1 MKEKIHSNSDLSA
14 RRASDESERT
24 DRQDKKNVN
33 LKSSTANLFLNAII
47 ILLGIVILVMVY
59 SLVSKIYNNRGR
71 DIISGGKNKAS
82 EIVQVE
88 VLNGCG
94 ISGVADKITDF
105 LRKNNF
111 DVVQTGN
118 YTSFDMDKSLVID
131 RTGNKANAEKVAA
144 SLGIDKKN
152 IVQQINNDYLLDCSV
167 VIGKDYF
174 QLKPY
179 N

>member
-1 MKEKIHSNSDLSA
+1 MA
-14 RRASDESERT
+14 
-24 DRQDKKNVN
+24 
-33 LKSSTANLFLNAII
+33 
-47 ILLGIVILVMVY
+47 Y
-59 SLVSKIYNNRGR
+59 SLISKFNINRDNAVSAN
-71 DIISGGKNKAS
+71 KNKAS
-82 EIVQVE
+82 AIVQVE

-94 ISGVADKITDF
+94 VSGVADTITDF

>member
-1 MKEKIHSNSDLSA
+1 MKEKKYSNPSPPSGG
-14 RRASDESERT
+14 
-24 DRQDKKNVN
+24 KKSNQ
-33 LKSSTANLFLNAII
+33 KSSTSDLFLNII
-47 ILLGIVILVMVY
+47 ILLLGIVILVMTY
-59 SLVSKIYNNRGR
+59 SLFSKLFGPK
-71 DIISGGKNKAS
+71 DDFSSGNKKQTAM
-82 EIVQVE
+82 VQVE

-94 ISGVADKITDF
+94 VSGIADKITDY

-118 YTSFDMDKSLVID
+118 YNSFNMDKSIVID

-144 SLGIDKKN
+144 ALGIARKN
-152 IVQQINNDYLLDCSV
+152 IVQQINNEYLLDCSI

-179 N
+179 NQ

>member
-1 MKEKIHSNSDLSA
+1 MKEKNNTYSSLSG
-14 RRASDESERT
+14 ERK
-24 DRQDKKNVN
+24 DQKNVN
-33 LKSSTANLFLNAII
+33 LKTSTSNLFLNTVI
-47 ILLGIVILVMVY
+47 ILLGVIIIVMIY
-59 SLVSKIYNNRGR
+59 SLVSKFDSKQD
-71 DIISGGKNKAS
+71 DIISSGSKKAS
-82 EIVQVE
+82 TIVQVE

-94 ISGVADKITDF
+94 VQGVADKITDF

-144 SLGIDKKN
+144 SLGLDKKN
-152 IVQQINNDYLLDCSV
+152 IVQQISNDYLLDCSV
-167 VIGKDYF
+167 VIGKDYS

>member
-1 MKEKIHSNSDLSA
+1 LKEKKYSNPNLS
-14 RRASDESERT
+14 SGS
-24 DRQDKKNVN
+24 KNAQHR
-33 LKSSTANLFLNAII
+33 SSTSSLFLNII
-47 ILLGIVILVMVY
+47 IVLLGIVILVMVY
-59 SLVSKIYNNRGR
+59 SIFSKLLGLK
-71 DIISGGKNKAS
+71 DDSASGKNKPSAA
-82 EIVQVE
+82 VQVE

-94 ISGVADKITDF
+94 VSGVADKITDY

-118 YTSFDMDKSLVID
+118 YTSYDMDKSLVID

-144 SLGIDKKN
+144 ALGIDKKN
-152 IVQQINNDYLLDCSV
+152 IVQQINNDYLLDCSI

-179 N
+179 NQ